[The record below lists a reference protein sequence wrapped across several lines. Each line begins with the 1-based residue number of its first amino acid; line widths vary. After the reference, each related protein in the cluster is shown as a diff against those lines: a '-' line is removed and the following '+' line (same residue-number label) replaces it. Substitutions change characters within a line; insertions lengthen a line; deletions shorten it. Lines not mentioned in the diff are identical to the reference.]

1 MSRIKVRLFGP
12 LRDVVKTDTIQI
24 KIKNNHT
31 LMDVMRILVE
41 KYVELGEKILD
52 LNTFRIRQSYKIL
65 LNGQNIDLQQDL
77 KIEVRNGD
85 VLALLPPVGGG

>member
-12 LRDVVKTDTIQI
+12 LRDVAKTDTIQI
-24 KIKNNHT
+24 KIEKNNT
-31 LMDVMRILVE
+31 LMDVMHVLME

-52 LNTFRIRQSYKIL
+52 VDAFRIHQSYKIL
-65 LNGQNIDLQQDL
+65 LNGQNVDLQQDL
-77 KIEVRNGD
+77 KIKVRNGD